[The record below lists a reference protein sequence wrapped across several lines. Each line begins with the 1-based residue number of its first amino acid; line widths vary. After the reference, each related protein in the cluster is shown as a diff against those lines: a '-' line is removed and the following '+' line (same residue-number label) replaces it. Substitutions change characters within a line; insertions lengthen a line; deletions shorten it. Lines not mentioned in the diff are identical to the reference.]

1 MEPRAFFA
9 KPDGLLWL
17 MMDAGSGGWVIHLV
31 FLGKF
36 GDVAPAGLGEIALPA
51 LRNAGVR
58 TLGDLQHWLAQHQP
72 LLGQAMAAT
81 PTRLIVNQCVAH
93 DLSQAIADGDEI
105 AFLPPMSGG

>member
-1 MEPRAFFA
+1 
-9 KPDGLLWL
+9 
-17 MMDAGSGGWVIHLV
+17 VIQLV

-51 LRNAGVR
+51 LMDAGVR
-58 TLGDLQHWLAQHQP
+58 TLGDLQHWLAAREP

-81 PTRLIVNQCVAH
+81 RTRLIVNQCVAH
-93 DLSQAIADGDEI
+93 DLSQPVMDGDEI